1 MRAQTTTF
9 LYIITYIKPME
20 NTFIAGE
27 RPEREQILVLSQQLV
42 ALNEQVIALKM
53 AMQQVNLLNKGEKEK
68 KGKGK
73 PEKGNVEFR
82 HLIQHEQAEKLLARL
97 HQLIDGCRGAD
108 VGSVLL
114 HCVQKNYLRRRPT
127 RKEFMSEFELLG
139 SWASI
144 HKYMDEG
151 NLNALDRA
159 NRICVL

>member
-1 MRAQTTTF
+1 
-9 LYIITYIKPME
+9 ME
-20 NTFIAGE
+20 NTFITGE
-27 RPEREQILVLSQQLV
+27 RPEREQIMALSQQLV
-42 ALNEQVIALKM
+42 ALNEQVAALKM
-53 AMQQVNLLNKGEKEK
+53 AMQQVYMQRKGETEDKARGKQEK
-68 KGKGK
+68 KGT
-73 PEKGNVEFR
+73 VEFR

>member
-1 MRAQTTTF
+1 
-9 LYIITYIKPME
+9 ME

-27 RPEREQILVLSQQLV
+27 RPEREQILALSQQLA
-42 ALNEQVIALKM
+42 ALNKQVTELKM
-53 AMQQVNLLNKGEKEK
+53 AVQQVSRQHKGEENKQRPYK
-68 KGKGK
+68 AA
-73 PEKGNVEFR
+73 PEFS
-82 HLIQHEQAEKLLARL
+82 HLRQHEQAEKLLARL

-114 HCVQKNYLRRRPT
+114 HCVQKNYLTRRPT

-139 SWASI
+139 SWGSI

-151 NLNALDRA
+151 NLNALERA

>member
-1 MRAQTTTF
+1 MT
-9 LYIITYIKPME
+9 
-20 NTFIAGE
+20 GG

>member
-1 MRAQTTTF
+1 
-9 LYIITYIKPME
+9 ME

-27 RPEREQILVLSQQLV
+27 RPEREQILALSQQLA
-42 ALNEQVIALKM
+42 ALNKQVTELKM
-53 AMQQVNLLNKGEKEK
+53 AVQQVSRQHKGEENKQR
-68 KGKGK
+68 
-73 PEKGNVEFR
+73 PEKAAPEFS

-114 HCVQKNYLRRRPT
+114 HCVQKNYLTRRPT

-151 NLNALDRA
+151 NLNALERA